1 MNNSA
6 ILRTAMHEILSSS
19 NFLSQILAPI
29 CNCADDDDLVLAEL
43 GAVVSDPGAPAQDW
57 HPDTAYGGP
66 ACICCF
72 VTLQP
77 SDATMGPTDLLP
89 ATHTFDF
96 HQQALRNFP
105 PKGIMPSAVRPK
117 SMTPAYATTGD
128 ACLMDGANVRPESGD
143 TTGRR
148 VVFYFTVRS
157 RCTRAPGGFLFT
169 VRKELSGKQLVSFM
183 KAEET

>member
-77 SDATMGPTDLLP
+77 TDATMGPTDLLP

-105 PKGIMPSAVRPK
+105 PKGIMSSAVRPK

-128 ACLMDGANVRPESGD
+128 ACLMDGAKRATRERRHDWSSGCLLLYSSFEMYS
-143 TTGRR
+143 G
-148 VVFYFTVRS
+148 
-157 RCTRAPGGFLFT
+157 AWGFLFT